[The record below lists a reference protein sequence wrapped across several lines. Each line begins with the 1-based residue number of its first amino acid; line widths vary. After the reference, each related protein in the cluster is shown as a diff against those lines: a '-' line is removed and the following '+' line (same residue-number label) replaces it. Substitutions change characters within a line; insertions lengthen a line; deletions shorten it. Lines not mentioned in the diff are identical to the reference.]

1 LEVKL
6 AAESEKLRREAEA
19 KSEAERATE
28 RVIVAYLCH
37 EIRNPFNGVFGFAEL
52 IEAALA
58 RLQKSN
64 KTNRSA
70 HAKDFDEVREW
81 CSNIII
87 NSEHIRDILDNVLDL
102 SQLEQG
108 TLELR
113 QAPILVAELGEQI
126 CLLQRSTLR
135 KGVSLVI
142 EVEPQGLVIEGD
154 HQRWRQMLINLVSN
168 AIKFTHEGMII
179 VRLRQCNV
187 DDTSPEA
194 SALRVEVCDTG
205 MGISELEQ
213 ARLFQKYRT
222 RYQQHDSLV
231 AKSEDE
237 KRLTKGTGLGL
248 VIAQRIAKLL
258 GTRIEIESPWKEGR
272 LISGAGA
279 QVSKGARFF
288 FTVTQC
294 VVNNANYALYSRS
307 PTETGLTRVRPNN
320 NDGSDLNHNRILVV
334 DDDMVSSERLTIADL
349 HTKHHTPIVIAARPS
364 SHHR

>member
-1 LEVKL
+1 
-6 AAESEKLRREAEA
+6 
-19 KSEAERATE
+19 
-28 RVIVAYLCH
+28 
-37 EIRNPFNGVFGFAEL
+37 VFGFAEL

-64 KTNRSA
+64 KTNRSV

-87 NSEHIRDILDNVLDL
+87 NSKHIRDILDNVLDF

-126 CLLQRSTLR
+126 CQLQRSTLR
-135 KGVSLVI
+135 KDVSLVI

-168 AIKFTHEGMII
+168 AIKFTQEGLII

-187 DDTSPEA
+187 DDASPEV
-194 SALRVEVCDTG
+194 SALQVEVCDTG
-205 MGISELEQ
+205 VGISELEQ

-231 AKSEDE
+231 SKPENE
-237 KRLTKGTGLGL
+237 KRLAKGTGLGL

-272 LISGAGA
+272 VISGAGA
-279 QVSKGARFF
+279 QGSKGTRFF

-294 VVNNANYALYSRS
+294 VVNNENYTLSPNSRS

-334 DDDMVSSERLTIADL
+334 DDDMVSSERMPILIQNTTHQFSLLPALL
-349 HTKHHTPIVIAARPS
+349 HTTDEPHDHEHKAYAVNGAQASWVGGPPGMHNCSVA
-364 SHHR
+364 